1 MGRPPRAGAALLL
14 LLGRAA
20 AETGATEFLVC
31 TNRVHIYG
39 AAWLARSSLL
49 ARMRLFQN
57 KQALEYATR
66 ETARDRI
73 VRDAA
78 AAADWWHPDG
88 GTALVR
94 LRRCCREAAAP
105 RWSVCGVGGDDAAL
119 VRLRRW
125 RRRCRAGPFA
135 ALPRGDGTTL
145 VRSRRCREATAPRW
159 SVCGEAAW
167 TDWGTL
173 TD

>member
-105 RWSVCGVGGDDAAL
+105 RWSVCGVAA
-119 VRLRRW
+119 R
-125 RRRCRAGPFA
+125 
-135 ALPRGDGTTL
+135 
-145 VRSRRCREATAPRW
+145 
-159 SVCGEAAW
+159 
-167 TDWGTL
+167 
-173 TD
+173 